1 MFCIIGIATL
11 FCRLKFGKTMYFK
24 SKTQLLV
31 LQTRT
36 PEHFCHV
43 CGHRRTRSSRDGGD
57 DRVPADAE
65 FDAGGDS
72 KARL

>member
-1 MFCIIGIATL
+1 
-11 FCRLKFGKTMYFK
+11 MYPK
-24 SKTQLLV
+24 SKCFTLV
-31 LQTRT
+31 LAFDT

-43 CGHRRTRSSRDGGD
+43 CRHRRTRSSRDGGD

>member
-1 MFCIIGIATL
+1 
-11 FCRLKFGKTMYFK
+11 MYFK

-31 LQTRT
+31 LQART

-43 CGHRRTRSSRDGGD
+43 CRHRRTRSSRDGGD